1 MKSGKVVNKTN
12 NKTIGDL
19 GESIACKYLV
29 SKGYSIIERNYRKP
43 WAEIDII
50 CRRGEQIHFVE
61 VKTVSYE
68 TRVKLERAVTHE
80 TWRPE
85 EQVHAF
91 KLKQISKGV
100 EVWIMENNYSGD
112 FQIDVIAI
120 RVVPRETYATVKFIE
135 NTIIG

>member
-1 MKSGKVVNKTN
+1 MSKKTLNKDT
-12 NKTIGDL
+12 GQL
-19 GESIACKYLV
+19 GEAIAATYL
-29 SKGYSIIERNYRKP
+29 KKQGFLIIECNYRKP

-50 CRRGEQIHFVE
+50 CRKEDVVYFVE

-68 TRVKLERAVTHE
+68 TKEELTYAVTHE

-100 EVWIMENNYSGD
+100 ETWIAEKYYSGA
-112 FQIDVIAI
+112 FNIAVAAV
-120 RVVPRETYATVKFIE
+120 RMVPRETYATVKFID
-135 NTIIG
+135 NVIIE